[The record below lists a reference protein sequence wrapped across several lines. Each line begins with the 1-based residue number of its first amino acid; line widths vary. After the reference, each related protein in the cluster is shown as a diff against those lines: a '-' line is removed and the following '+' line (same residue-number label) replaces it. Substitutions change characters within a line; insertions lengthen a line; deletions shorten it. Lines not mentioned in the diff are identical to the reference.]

1 MTPKPVNKSSINPKY
16 SNKINDAANKVL
28 LGNNIIKYIVDVA
41 NINHKSD
48 QDLFRIAILS
58 CIQHSVEDYNYGLY
72 LNIVGSAG
80 KGKSHALNVL
90 TKLLPDDWIY
100 KTSITPKS
108 LYQASDAGRLDQVKI
123 IFSDDISFENIE
135 LIETLKKATSEFDSK
150 IQHMTLVNNNPQYFE
165 IKPGLSYW
173 FTSVASIP
181 DSQLS
186 SRFINISVDETEKTD
201 IDVMKMMTKNAL
213 GIKRDHNILFS
224 TQVCQCIFDKICST
238 KVDIVAPFGQAIG
251 YSDVNDRRLIQ
262 SFLSTFKCIVFIN
275 RFKRKIIND
284 QIIAEMEDFNEAID
298 IFSKVYETHKAKLS
312 IPELKIFNL
321 IKESDSM
328 TVNDIIAKMNY
339 SDGRIRGAIESLME
353 KTTLSR
359 EKISTRDDTGV
370 SGKEGNKTSY
380 HYFIPNK
387 EKIDMNKYMPAGKL
401 ADIFMRNNIVEDV
414 MDDFWRQVE
423 DLPINDPPKIEPIMS
438 KIIIQE

>member
-1 MTPKPVNKSSINPKY
+1 M
-16 SNKINDAANKVL
+16 
-28 LGNNIIKYIVDVA
+28 
-41 NINHKSD
+41 
-48 QDLFRIAILS
+48 
-58 CIQHSVEDYNYGLY
+58 
-72 LNIVGSAG
+72 
-80 KGKSHALNVL
+80 
-90 TKLLPDDWIY
+90 
-100 KTSITPKS
+100 
-108 LYQASDAGRLDQVKI
+108 
-123 IFSDDISFENIE
+123 
-135 LIETLKKATSEFDSK
+135 
-150 IQHMTLVNNNPQYFE
+150 
-165 IKPGLSYW
+165 
-173 FTSVASIP
+173 
-181 DSQLS
+181 
-186 SRFINISVDETEKTD
+186 
-201 IDVMKMMTKNAL
+201 
-213 GIKRDHNILFS
+213 
-224 TQVCQCIFDKICST
+224 
-238 KVDIVAPFGQAIG
+238 
-251 YSDVNDRRLIQ
+251 NDRRLIQ